1 MVKIN
6 YIESRTFIE
15 ESRKNPEL
23 SFLIACDWDLLGI
36 FYNLEPLRCSKISNY
51 YFLGEI

>member
-15 ESRKNPEL
+15 NAGTDSDNN
-23 SFLIACDWDLLGI
+23 FLIACDWDLLGI